1 MSRKDERLLRR
12 LIREEL
18 GSGERAIVYLGE
30 VGTGPTYI
38 IAYDIGELERS
49 LQDDRVP
56 YNGVIAGL
64 YVKPA
69 GADGPCNATWHVATA
84 ASNEKG
90 WGTRVYLAAF
100 DLVRRL
106 SPDRWGVSKAAEAT
120 WKSLARRFNLE
131 MEPFDDKIRPKTPP
145 PDDDCKIF
153 VTRDPA
159 VNASYRLSGGVPSE
173 IHDLVTRGVDHLREF
188 WDRGEHETAESLLRL
203 GFTDLFRNVYD
214 G

>member
-1 MSRKDERLLRR
+1 MRVTEAQLRQ

-18 GSGERAIVYLGE
+18 SSGERAIVYLGE

-38 IAYDIGELERS
+38 IAYDIDELERS
-49 LQDDRVP
+49 VKDERVP
-56 YNGVIAGL
+56 YNGVVAGL

-69 GADGPCNATWHVATA
+69 GDDGPCNATWHVATA

-131 MEPFDDKIRPKTPP
+131 MEPFDDKKNPQTPP

-153 VTRDPA
+153 VSRDPA
-159 VNASYRLSGGVPSE
+159 VNASYRLSGGVPTE
-173 IHDLVTRGVDHLREF
+173 IHDLIARGDDHLRELRG
-188 WDRGEHETAESLLRL
+188 RGERETAENLLRL